1 MKSKN
6 SLSSLMHQ
14 HSTKDLAD
22 KLGVTPTTVS
32 NWRAGRTKPA
42 RHHRQELSR
51 HLGVSVSDLHE
62 CIAND
67 KGVGRFHVIARRISL
82 LPSKARKVVLG
93 TIRAFEDPKGKGG
106 NQWHGKSR
114 QGW

>member
-1 MKSKN
+1 
-6 SLSSLMHQ
+6 MHL
-14 HSTKDLAD
+14 HTTKDLAE
-22 KLGVTPTTVS
+22 KMGVTRTTVS

-42 RHHRQELSR
+42 RHHREDLSR
-51 HLGVSVSDLHE
+51 YLGVSVSDLEE
-62 CIAND
+62 CIASD
-67 KGVGRFHVIARRISL
+67 SGVGRFHVIARRISL

-106 NQWHGKSR
+106 NRWYGKNR

>member
-1 MKSKN
+1 MN
-6 SLSSLMHQ
+6 LHP
-14 HSTKDLAD
+14 TKDLAE
-22 KLGVTPTTVS
+22 KMGVTCTTVS

-42 RHHRQELSR
+42 RHHREDLSR
-51 HLGVSVSDLHE
+51 YLGVSISDLQE
-62 CIAND
+62 CIDND
-67 KGVGRFHVIARRISL
+67 IGVGRFHVIARRISL

-106 NQWHGKSR
+106 NRWHGKNH